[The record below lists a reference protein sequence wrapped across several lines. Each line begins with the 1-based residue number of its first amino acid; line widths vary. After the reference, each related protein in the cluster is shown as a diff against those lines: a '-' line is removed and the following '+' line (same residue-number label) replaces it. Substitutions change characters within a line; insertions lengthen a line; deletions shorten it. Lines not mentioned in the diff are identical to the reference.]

1 MNRAMK
7 RDHEYLMNNNRLGW
21 TAHHEA
27 AHAIAFVRL
36 GLPCSGV
43 SIIPSMERLG
53 ALGIEDSFKI
63 VEKCD
68 DAGNVVPD
76 ALMPTSTSS
85 RFLPA
90 TSAARS

>member
-1 MNRAMK
+1 
-7 RDHEYLMNNNRLGW
+7 
-21 TAHHEA
+21 
-27 AHAIAFVRL
+27 
-36 GLPCSGV
+36 
-43 SIIPSMERLG
+43 MESLG